1 MLTRFVT
8 AFTVKIKKTDQ
19 MFRAKVSVFLED
31 ESYTKEIA
39 IPKRY
44 IFTPTTTVEKNIFRT
59 LNLIG

>member
-1 MLTRFVT
+1 
-8 AFTVKIKKTDQ
+8 

-39 IPKRY
+39 IPERC

-59 LNLIG
+59 LILIG